1 MNFEAFNLASFCGI
15 EYMLLV
21 VSGMMVSKHRFNLS
35 LLVLVLVVAG
45 CSSPE
50 PHQEPLTRPN
60 IIYIYTDQQHANM
73 MSCAGNPWL
82 STPAMDYIAE
92 NGIRFTRAYTTNPVC
107 SPARVSLITGRFAG
121 DFRDAEGNVV
131 RENRGSMRIPQMS
144 DEVLQTTVPAYL
156 KKAGYDLL
164 YGGKKHL
171 PKMLNPGTLGFEY
184 FTDDERDELAQ
195 QAADHIRGKHDNPYF
210 MIVSLIN
217 PHDIF
222 YMAIREHSDPNN
234 PLLERGKKELATL
247 DWALKYPKGVS
258 EDEFFEKYCP
268 PAPPNLE
275 PQEDEP
281 EAMKYMLKQR
291 DFREGARNHYTETDW
306 RKHRWAYCRL
316 TERVDGQIQVI
327 LDALKDSGQDEN
339 TLVLFS
345 SDHGDMDG
353 AHRLEH
359 KTTLYEESANIPFL
373 AMWRGVIPGGQV
385 DSLHL
390 VSNGLD
396 LLPTV
401 CDFAGTAGQSDPR
414 GRSLRP
420 LMEGREIEWR
430 QTLGVESEIG
440 RMVVGNDGLKYIRY
454 DVAGVEER
462 LHDLNHDPYEM
473 THFTKDSAYQEQLGY
488 LRDEF
493 AKVWFP
499 NIKH

>member
-1 MNFEAFNLASFCGI
+1 
-15 EYMLLV
+15 MLNNDFYFLIV
-21 VSGMMVSKHRFNLS
+21 
-35 LLVLVLVVAG
+35 VLVLSVAG
-45 CSSPE
+45 CSGPAINEDS
-50 PHQEPLTRPN
+50 RKPN

-82 STPAMDYIAE
+82 RTPAMDYIAE

-121 DFRDAEGNVV
+121 NFKDADGNVV
-131 RENRGSMRIPQMS
+131 RENRGSMRIPEMS
-144 DEVLQTTVPAYL
+144 DQVLQTTISAYL
-156 KKAGYDLL
+156 KQAGYDLL
-164 YGGKKHL
+164 YGGKEHL
-171 PKMLNPGTLGFEY
+171 PKMITPTALGFTD
-184 FTDDERDELAQ
+184 FTDDERDELSQKAS
-195 QAADHIRGKHDNPYF
+195 DYIRGKHDNPYF

-217 PHDIF
+217 PHDIC
-222 YMAIREHSDPNN
+222 YMAIRDHSDPNN
-234 PLLERGKKELATL
+234 PLLSRGKKELATL
-247 DWALKYPKGVS
+247 DWALEYPEGVT

-281 EAMKYMLKQR
+281 EAMQYMLQQR
-291 DFREGARNHYTETDW
+291 DFREGARKHYTEKDW

-327 LDALKDSGQDEN
+327 LDALNDSGQDEN

-359 KTTLYEESANIPFL
+359 KTTLYEESANIPFM
-373 AMWRGVIPGGQV
+373 AMWKGVIPGGQV

-401 CDFAGTAGQSDPR
+401 CDFAGIAGQSDPR

-420 LMEGREIEWR
+420 LMEGQQVAWR
-430 QTLGVESEIG
+430 QSLGVESEIA
-440 RMVVGNDGLKYIRY
+440 RMVVGNNGLKYIRY
-454 DVAGVEER
+454 DVTGIEER
-462 LHDLNHDPYEM
+462 LHDLSQDPFEK
-473 THFTKDSAYQEQLGY
+473 THFTNDAVYQDRLEF
-488 LRDEF
+488 LRREF
-493 AKVWFP
+493 AEVWFP
-499 NIKH
+499 SLRNEGL